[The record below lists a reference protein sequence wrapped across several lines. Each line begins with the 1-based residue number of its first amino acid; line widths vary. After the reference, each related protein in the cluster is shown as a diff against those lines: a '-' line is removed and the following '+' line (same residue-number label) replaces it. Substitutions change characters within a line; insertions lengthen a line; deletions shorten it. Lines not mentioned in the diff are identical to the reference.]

1 MIRSLVIYGVVIAIA
16 AFGLRWLEYRHALR
30 MFTTELYIVIIA
42 AAFTGLGIWVGH
54 RLTSRRGAASFQRN
68 EKALRSLG
76 ISDREYDVLL
86 LLARGH
92 SNREIAEKLFV
103 SANTVKTHLAH
114 LYDKLDVSR
123 RTQAI
128 HKSKALRLIP

>member
-1 MIRSLVIYGVVIAIA
+1 MIRSLLLYGLAIA
-16 AFGLRWLEYRHALR
+16 AGAFALRWLEYRHALGLFR
-30 MFTTELYIVIIA
+30 TELYIVIIA
-42 AAFTGLGIWVGH
+42 VAFTALGAWLGQ
-54 RLTSRRGAASFQRN
+54 RLTRRRSVDTFKRN
-68 EKALRSLG
+68 EKALRAIG
-76 ISDREYDVLL
+76 ISDREYDVLV

-92 SNREIAEKLFV
+92 SNQEIADRLFV